1 MKIDIDEELASRP
14 LTRREK
20 LALYILLCAFWFI
33 VPAKYS
39 HQVEKCLAEV
49 KGLVT
54 GATE

>member
-1 MKIDIDEELASRP
+1 MKIDIDAELAARP

-20 LALYILLCAFWFI
+20 IALYILLCAFWFI

-39 HQVEKCLAEV
+39 HQVEKALAEV
-49 KGLVT
+49 KALIT